1 MRTSQ
6 MFPGLNNGQ
15 RIRFI
20 ISNENSEYQFG
31 MYTTVAGISDVATTT
46 HQTALRLTLE
56 KLAAGRAEAR
66 RLGKTLP
73 NGLAW
78 RVEVPYG
85 PTLKRINVDVQVD
98 LV

>member
-1 MRTSQ
+1 MRTTQ

-20 ISNENSEYQFG
+20 ISNEDSEYQFG
-31 MYTTVAGISDVATTT
+31 MYTTVAGISDIATTT

-56 KLAAGRAEAR
+56 KLAAGRAEAK

-73 NGLAW
+73 NGLGW

>member
-1 MRTSQ
+1 MRTAQ

-20 ISNENSEYQFG
+20 ISNEGSEYQFG
-31 MYTTVAGISDVATTT
+31 MYTTVAGISDIATTT

-56 KLAAGRAEAR
+56 KLAQGRAEAK

-73 NGLAW
+73 NGLGW